1 MNNFEFSP
9 ADGLMDKTSFPTNLG
24 SETEARQQF
33 MTLFNQLKSFMND
46 EIVNSLNNK
55 NTEFTVNGDN
65 WYWKDKNT
73 GLIRQ
78 GGIKVISFNDS
89 NAAYGTITFPIP
101 FKNKVLTM
109 SATEKTNT
117 ITSRGMFNIVVDA
130 TGNSDAFVQ
139 AIVLNLTN
147 RTGNVSIYWEATGY

>member
-1 MNNFEFSP
+1 MNNLEFSP
-9 ADGLMDKTSFPTNLG
+9 ADGLMNKTSFPTDLG

-33 MTLFNQLKSFMND
+33 MTLFNQLKTFMND

-78 GGIKVISFNDS
+78 GGTKVIPFNNQ
-89 NAAYGTITFPIP
+89 NAASVNISFPKIFP
-101 FKNKVLTM
+101 SLSKSCLFISGSIL
-109 SATEKTNT
+109 
-117 ITSRGMFNIVVDA
+117 INIHLCFLAYLV
-130 TGNSDAFVQ
+130 NSSVNIF
-139 AIVLNLTN
+139 
-147 RTGNVSIYWEATGY
+147 NVSKSLKSII

>member
-1 MNNFEFSP
+1 MDNFEFSP

-33 MTLFNQLKSFMND
+33 MTLFNQLKTFMND

-78 GGIKVISFNDS
+78 GGIKVIPFNNQNASNVNISFPK
-89 NAAYGTITFPIP
+89 AFP
-101 FKNKVLTM
+101 NKVLTM
-109 SATEKTNT
+109 VANEKGNN
-117 ITSRGMFNIVVDA
+117 ITTSGMFNVIITTNNTTTA
-130 TGNSDAFVQ
+130 TIQ
-139 AIVLNLTN
+139 AVVLNLTD
-147 RTGNVSIYWEATGY
+147 RTGNVTVYWEATGY

>member
-78 GGIKVISFNDS
+78 GGTKVIPFNNQ
-89 NAAYGTITFPIP
+89 NAASVNISFPKIFP
-101 FKNKVLTM
+101 NKVLSM
-109 SATEKTNT
+109 VANEKGNN
-117 ITSRGMFNIVVDA
+117 ITTSGMFNVSITTSNTSSA
-130 TGNSDAFVQ
+130 TVQ
-139 AIVLNLTN
+139 AVVLNLTE
-147 RTGNVSIYWEATGY
+147 RTGAVTIYWEATGY